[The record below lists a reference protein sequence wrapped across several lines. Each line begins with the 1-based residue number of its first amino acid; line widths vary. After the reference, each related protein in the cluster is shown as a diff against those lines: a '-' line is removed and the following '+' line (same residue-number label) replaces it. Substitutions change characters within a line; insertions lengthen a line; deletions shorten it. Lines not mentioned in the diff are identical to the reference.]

1 MKHNNNEIPRNE
13 PPRPFPKYLPWSFEG
28 HYQPWYDDRRD
39 YNTNAPSYYDYL
51 AHQKFL
57 SDEAIDLINRNA
69 RRNFYVTDTNSIDLT
84 KKGDWVDN
92 ENPCNGKDWQPTQ
105 RERYYYDDIVEL
117 VADLKVSTQKVDVT
131 ISGMTQTCPNV
142 LRVLTDGAFVP
153 DYSAFIADLR
163 NRVSSTESE
172 INRLNNRTY
181 TQTETNS
188 FKPAITGNLNNFDTI
203 NFKGDVKKSNVTL
216 NRTYKYNYGQE
227 NYLSY
232 EAQNALV
239 ISGDGLF
246 VPDDVPIIDKLVQD
260 ITNAKAENANL
271 RNALQKIVTNLHQA
285 GAITSDN
292 IDNFNFNN
300 DTYIAN
306 GNINVYAQNAGSS
319 TLIKTHATSTNKT
332 GDIVVGLSQEA
343 PSDEGGDDIDIES

>member
-13 PPRPFPKYLPWSFEG
+13 PPCPFPKYLPWSFEG

-57 SDEAIDLINRNA
+57 SNEAIDLINRNA

-92 ENPCNGKDWQPTQ
+92 ENPCTSKDWQPTH
-105 RERYYYDDIVEL
+105 RERYYYDDIVEI

-131 ISGMTQTCPNV
+131 IAGMTQKCPNV
-142 LRVLTDGAFVP
+142 LRVLTDGAYVP

-163 NRVSSTESE
+163 NRLSSAEGE
-172 INRLNNRTY
+172 ITRLKNRTY
-181 TQTETNS
+181 TQTETNT
-188 FKPAITGNLNNFDTI
+188 FKPAISGSINNGQTL
-203 NFKGDVKKSNVTL
+203 NFKGDVKKSAQTTQKTCQTADGQ
-216 NRTYKYNYGQE
+216 TYKTFSAGNE
-227 NYLSY
+227 LTIFN
-232 EAQNALV
+232 
-239 ISGDGLF
+239 DGLYS
-246 VPDDVPIIDKLVQD
+246 PDNTPLFTQLATDLKIAQ
-260 ITNAKAENANL
+260 AENTKL
-271 RNALQKIVTNLHQA
+271 RSALQKIVTNLHQS

-300 DTYIAN
+300 NTYIAN
-306 GNINVYAQNAGSS
+306 GNINVYAKNAGSN
-319 TLIKTHATSTNKT
+319 TLIKTHPTNTNKT
-332 GDIVVGLSQEA
+332 GDIVVGLS
-343 PSDEGGDDIDIES
+343 

>member
-1 MKHNNNEIPRNE
+1 MKDNNNEIPKNE

-105 RERYYYDDIVEL
+105 RERYYYDDIVEI
-117 VADLKVSTQKVDVT
+117 VADLKVSSQKLDVT
-131 ISGMTQTCPNV
+131 IAGMTQKCPNV

-163 NRVSSTESE
+163 NRVSSAESE
-172 INRLNNRTY
+172 ITRLNNRTY
-181 TQTETNS
+181 TQTETNT
-188 FKPAITGNLNNFDTI
+188 FKPAITGGINNGQTI
-203 NFKGDVKKSNVTL
+203 NFKGDVKKSAQTTQKTCQLANGQ
-216 NRTYKYNYGQE
+216 TYKTYTAGNE
-227 NYLSY
+227 
-232 EAQNALV
+232 LV
-239 ISGDGLF
+239 INNDGLYS
-246 VPDDVPIIDKLVQD
+246 PDNTELFKQFASDLK
-260 ITNAKAENANL
+260 NAQAENTKL
-271 RNALQKIVTNLHQA
+271 RSALQKIVTNLHQA

-300 DTYIAN
+300 NIYIAN
-306 GNINVYAQNAGSS
+306 GNINIYAQNANST
-319 TLIKTHATSTNKT
+319 TLIKTHPTNTNKT
-332 GDIVVGLSQEA
+332 GDIVVGLN
-343 PSDEGGDDIDIES
+343 

>member
-39 YNTNAPSYYDYL
+39 YNTNAPTYYDYL

-57 SDEAIDLINRNA
+57 SNEAIDLINRNA

-92 ENPCNGKDWQPTQ
+92 ENPCTGKDWQPTV
-105 RERYYYDDIVEL
+105 RERYYYDDIVEI
-117 VADLKVSTQKVDVT
+117 VADLKVSKQRVDVT

-142 LRVLTDGAFVP
+142 LRVLTDGAYVP

-163 NRVSSTESE
+163 NRVSSAEGE
-172 INRLNNRTY
+172 INRINNRAY

-188 FKPAITGNLNNFDTI
+188 FKPLITGNLNNGNTI
-203 NFKGDVKKSNVTL
+203 NFKGDVKKSAQTTQKTCQTADGQ
-216 NRTYKYNYGQE
+216 TYK
-227 NYLSY
+227 SY
-232 EAQNALV
+232 TASNELV
-239 ISGDGLF
+239 INNDGLYS
-246 VPDDVPIIDKLVQD
+246 PDNTPLFNQLATDLKNLQ
-260 ITNAKAENANL
+260 AENQNL
-271 RNALQKIVTNLHQA
+271 RSALQKIVTNLHQA
-285 GAITSDN
+285 GAITSQDIN
-292 IDNFNFNN
+292 NFNFNN

-306 GNINVYAQNAGSS
+306 GNINVYAMQANSN
-319 TLIKTHATSTNKT
+319 TLIKTHATNTNKT

-343 PSDEGGDDIDIES
+343 PR

>member
-1 MKHNNNEIPRNE
+1 MKQNNNEIPRNE
-13 PPRPFPKYLPWSFEG
+13 PPTPFPKYLPWSFEG

-39 YNTNAPSYYDYL
+39 YNTNAPTYYDYL

-57 SDEAIDLINRNA
+57 SNEAIDLINRNA

-92 ENPCNGKDWQPTQ
+92 ENPCMSKDWKPTV
-105 RERYYYDDIVEL
+105 RERYYYDDIVEI

-131 ISGMTQTCPNV
+131 IAGMTQTCPNV

-163 NRVSSTESE
+163 NRLASAESE
-172 INRLNNRTY
+172 INRINNRTY
-181 TQTETNS
+181 KQTETNS
-188 FKPAITGNLNNFDTI
+188 FKPAITGGLNNRDQDVI
-203 NFKGDVKKSNVTL
+203 NFAGDVKKSA
-216 NRTYKYNYGQE
+216 RTTQKTCSYANGQNYKTYQ
-227 NYLSY
+227 
-232 EAQNALV
+232 APNALT
-239 ISGDGLF
+239 IFNDGLYS
-246 VPDDVPIIDKLVQD
+246 PDNTELFNQLATDLK
-260 ITNAKAENANL
+260 NAQAENTKL
-271 RNALQKIVTNLHQA
+271 RSALQKIVTNLHQA

-306 GNINVYAQNAGSS
+306 GNINVYAKQANST
-319 TLIKTHATSTNKT
+319 TLIKTHATNTNKT

-343 PSDEGGDDIDIES
+343 PR